1 VRFWLRCVA
10 TRSAAGGM
18 AVATLAAILG
28 YADLRSVIKY
38 VHVRQEAMDRAMEQS
53 DARVQNNSGV
63 ERSSGGRR

>member
-1 VRFWLRCVA
+1 
-10 TRSAAGGM
+10 
-18 AVATLAAILG
+18 VATLAAILG
-28 YADLRSVIKY
+28 HADLRSVIKY